1 MESMDVLKNG
11 ILTGFYEL
19 DNLINGLNKSELIV
33 IASRPAMGKSTLA
46 LNIAANVATDEK
58 IPVALFNLELSK
70 EQCIERM
77 IAQKSLVS
85 INKIKINNVNNDESK
100 QVKTT
105 IIELADAPIYI
116 DDTPSLSIQELRE
129 KSFRLKEE
137 KDIGLILIDYLQL
150 INDGKDENICVL
162 LKNLAQELDIPVVV
176 LSQLS
181 KAPQER
187 FENGLDPKP
196 ILSDINKTI
205 SKESD
210 VLIFLHRDNY
220 YSTNSEEKD
229 IVDLIIAKNKL
240 GNTGTVKL
248 LFKNDCLKFKN
259 IEGNIEK

>member
-77 IAQKSLVS
+77 IAQKSLVN
-85 INKIKINNVNNDESK
+85 INKVKTNNVNDDESN

-116 DDTPSLSIQELRE
+116 DDTPSISIQELRE
-129 KSFRLKEE
+129 KSFKLKEE
-137 KDIGLILIDYLQL
+137 KNIGLVLIDYLQL
-150 INDGKDENICVL
+150 INDSEYENICTS
-162 LKNLAQELDIPVVV
+162 LKNLAIELDVPVIVT
-176 LSQLS
+176 SQLTIEID
-181 KAPQER
+181 KREDKRPR
-187 FENGLDPKP
+187 
-196 ILSDINKTI
+196 LSDVN
-205 SKESD
+205 SVVEQESD
-210 VLIFLHRDNY
+210 VVMFLCSEDN
-220 YSTNSEEKD
+220 NREI
-229 IVDLIIAKNKL
+229 IVAKNRY
-240 GNTGTVKL
+240 
-248 LFKNDCLKFKN
+248 
-259 IEGNIEK
+259 GNIGTIKL

>member
-77 IAQKSLVS
+77 IAQKSLVN
-85 INKIKINNVNNDESK
+85 INKVKTNNVNDDESN

-116 DDTPSLSIQELRE
+116 DDTPSISIQELRE
-129 KSFRLKEE
+129 KSFKLKEE
-137 KDIGLILIDYLQL
+137 KNIGLVLIDYLQL
-150 INDGKDENICVL
+150 INDSEDENICTS
-162 LKNLAQELDIPVVV
+162 LKNLAIELDVPVIVT
-176 LSQLS
+176 SQLTTEID
-181 KAPQER
+181 KREDKRPR
-187 FENGLDPKP
+187 
-196 ILSDINKTI
+196 LSDVN
-205 SKESD
+205 SVVEQESD
-210 VLIFLHRDNY
+210 VVMFLYSEDN
-220 YSTNSEEKD
+220 NREI
-229 IVDLIIAKNKL
+229 IVAKNRY
-240 GNTGTVKL
+240 
-248 LFKNDCLKFKN
+248 
-259 IEGNIEK
+259 GNIGTIKL